1 MPGQEKN
8 DQGGCCPIGQKPKT
22 TGDGCEPKQSDNDR
36 KGGCPD
42 DTVLDPKQGWDP
54 KTESPRCQI
63 DDEKKCAKPKIPATR
78 PDGMENDASYEVRCG
93 DVDESKR
100 PKCDPKTQYVDTS
113 VNTEG
118 KASQRCKHTRKFQD
132 RKRTKPTN
140 SDIRAKIKDQWNKTK
155 PDNEKR
161 DKERQANLE
170 KLKGLREERD
180 KKAKEYDNKREA
192 DDKKKE
198 RMGKCN
204 PIVALLIGAATNAAQ
219 NSKRDDEHPYDWT
232 SWFFDEDFV
241 SSDERIKD
249 WPPELDVNQISLDV
263 NENKWLE
270 KWSADLDE
278 RKRSLYVNCNFVGKR
293 SLERRCSAKRSLEGD
308 WYDEDDVDVELD
320 TLSANNTS
328 VIEIYAGLAN
338 PATVSAR
345 GLIDL
350 EKRNPFAWL
359 FSILAQF
366 GTRVATG
373 VVARVTASVAAN
385 SPRLANLLKNTER
398 LFQTA
403 KPGEGAKSGLRGMEN
418 AKDIIRKD
426 KNWLKCLKE
435 GIP

>member
-1 MPGQEKN
+1 
-8 DQGGCCPIGQKPKT
+8 
-22 TGDGCEPKQSDNDR
+22 
-36 KGGCPD
+36 
-42 DTVLDPKQGWDP
+42 
-54 KTESPRCQI
+54 
-63 DDEKKCAKPKIPATR
+63 
-78 PDGMENDASYEVRCG
+78 
-93 DVDESKR
+93 
-100 PKCDPKTQYVDTS
+100 
-113 VNTEG
+113 
-118 KASQRCKHTRKFQD
+118 
-132 RKRTKPTN
+132 
-140 SDIRAKIKDQWNKTK
+140 
-155 PDNEKR
+155 
-161 DKERQANLE
+161 
-170 KLKGLREERD
+170 
-180 KKAKEYDNKREA
+180 
-192 DDKKKE
+192 
-198 RMGKCN
+198 MGKCN
-204 PIVALLIGAATNAAQ
+204 PIIALLIGAATNAAQ

-249 WPPELDVNQISLDV
+249 W
-263 NENKWLE
+263 NKWLE

-308 WYDEDDVDVELD
+308 WYDDDDFDADFD

-328 VIEIYAGLAN
+328 VIERYAGPTN

-345 GLIDL
+345 DLIDL

-398 LFQTA
+398 LFQVA

-418 AKDIIRKD
+418 AKDIIKKD